1 MLFVCFSYFMV
12 LNIGKQ
18 KIPPCLRIRMEIVVL
33 REVLKGLP
41 QFWA

>member
-1 MLFVCFSYFMV
+1 MV